1 MAFSSQLL
9 NLCRESGCLSRQGP
23 GGKQGGP
30 ALRGLGV
37 WGGSPFTVGGCAG
50 VCVCARTC
58 THACVRVCVCLLE
71 GDTGN
76 SGGL

>member
-9 NLCRESGCLSRQGP
+9 NLCRESGFPSRQGP
-23 GGKQGGP
+23 GGKQGGH
-30 ALRGLGV
+30 ALRGSGEVVPLQ
-37 WGGSPFTVGGCAG
+37 WGCVQG
-50 VCVCARTC
+50 CVCA
-58 THACVRVCVCLLE
+58 HARAHMRVCVCVCVLE